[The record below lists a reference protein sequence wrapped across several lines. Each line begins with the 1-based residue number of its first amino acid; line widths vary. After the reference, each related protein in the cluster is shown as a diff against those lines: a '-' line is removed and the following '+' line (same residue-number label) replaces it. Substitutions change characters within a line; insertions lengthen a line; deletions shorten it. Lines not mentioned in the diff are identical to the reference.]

1 MRDETPLENASAE
14 ITVSKRFLKELTEQ
28 EKIVFL
34 NRQTSDEIK
43 NQIVMK
49 QFTNMM
55 EKINIILQKLGK
67 WIK

>member
-34 NRQTSDEIK
+34 NRKTSEEIK
-43 NQIVMK
+43 NEIVLK
-49 QFTNMM
+49 QFNMM
-55 EKINIILQKLGK
+55 IEKIQIILQKLGK
-67 WIK
+67 WVK